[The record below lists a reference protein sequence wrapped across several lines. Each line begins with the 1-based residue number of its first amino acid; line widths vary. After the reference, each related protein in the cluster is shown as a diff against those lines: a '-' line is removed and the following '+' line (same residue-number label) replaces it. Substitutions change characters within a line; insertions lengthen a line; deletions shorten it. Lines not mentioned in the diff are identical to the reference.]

1 MPLGRYR
8 LKTPTL
14 ALVEEE
20 GRHVAHTVPGG
31 AIVVLDR
38 KAGDGEKLVEVVWD
52 GKRVMMF
59 AQDLRSRGERTE

>member
-1 MPLGRYR
+1 MPGRYR

-14 ALVEEE
+14 ALLEEE
-20 GRHVAHTVPGG
+20 GRHVAHTVPSG

-38 KAGDGEKLVEVVWD
+38 APTDGEKLVEVVWD
-52 GKRVMMF
+52 GRRVMMF